1 MTFYV
6 RKEDLLHVNKELAQT
21 KMIKSKKVMSAWIW
35 ILIILILV
43 VVGVGAYF
51 LLSGDGSS
59 IISGGN
65 SIPQPPALPS
75 G

>member
-1 MTFYV
+1 
-6 RKEDLLHVNKELAQT
+6 
-21 KMIKSKKVMSAWIW
+21 MIKSKRGMSAWIW
-35 ILIILILV
+35 ILMILIIV
-43 VVGVGAYF
+43 AVGIGVYF
-51 LLSGDGSS
+51 LLTSGNGSS

>member
-1 MTFYV
+1 
-6 RKEDLLHVNKELAQT
+6 
-21 KMIKSKKVMSAWIW
+21 MIKSKRGMSAWIW

-43 VVGVGAYF
+43 SVGVGVYF
-51 LLSGDGSS
+51 WLTGDGAS

-65 SIPQPPALPS
+65 SIPQPPALPT

>member
-1 MTFYV
+1 
-6 RKEDLLHVNKELAQT
+6 
-21 KMIKSKKVMSAWIW
+21 MSAWIW

-43 VVGVGAYF
+43 AVGIGIYF
-51 LLSGDGSS
+51 LLTNGSDGG
-59 IISGGN
+59 ILGGS